1 MSEELDSTD
10 LAILNEL
17 QANGRLTT
25 AELAQRVNL
34 SQSPCWRRVNKLE
47 SEGVIRGYHA
57 EVSRRI
63 VGLGAMVF
71 VMISIDYQSADR
83 LQEFQDAV
91 VKIPEVVMFHSISGS
106 EDFILVV
113 LTKDLEAFSD
123 LLHDKLHR
131 LPGLARLQT
140 YFSLREIK
148 GRMAEIPIPL

>member
-57 EVSRRI
+57 EVSRKI

-83 LQEFQDAV
+83 LQAFQDAV
-91 VKIPEVVMFHSISGS
+91 VNIPEVVMFHSISGS

-148 GRMAEIPIPL
+148 GRMADIPIPL

>member
-1 MSEELDSTD
+1 MPENLDSTD
-10 LAILNEL
+10 FAILNEL
-17 QANGRLTT
+17 QTDGRLTT

-47 SEGVIRGYHA
+47 SEGAIRGYHA
-57 EVSRRI
+57 EVDRRI

-83 LQEFQDAV
+83 LQEFQSAV

-148 GRMAEIPIPL
+148 GRMAEIPISV